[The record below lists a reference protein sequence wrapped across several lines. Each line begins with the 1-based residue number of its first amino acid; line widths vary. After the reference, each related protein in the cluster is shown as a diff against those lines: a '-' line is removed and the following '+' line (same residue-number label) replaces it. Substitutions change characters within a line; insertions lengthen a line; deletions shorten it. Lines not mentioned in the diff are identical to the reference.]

1 MNQIQL
7 RVSVCVSVDFHFLC
21 LGVLHS
27 KACLFAYFIM
37 IKSAA
42 NRPLST
48 GNTKVNKIKEN
59 KLKQDKVI

>member
-1 MNQIQL
+1 MKQIQL
-7 RVSVCVSVDFHFLC
+7 SVCVCVCGFPLPVFRCAAFQSPP
-21 LGVLHS
+21 
-27 KACLFAYFIM
+27 FAHFIM